1 MYLKKRLGKYRNS
14 EQQFNTCS
22 AVSCIYWTFD
32 VIISSAVFFHNACER
47 TCPDFTLEYGKNV
60 RAALLT
66 LSFMKKRK
74 KNSYLDRSVARFVV
88 GKGSW
93 KPVWAKKPL
102 SSITNTIYT
111 LWPNRTKSDQK
122 NPEPTPHLPPV
133 GSVIPGATTRTHTHA
148 HTQAHMRVTETGPP
162 RQTGWEGRTQRQGC
176 REKRKGLCKTGC
188 WARNMEWLI
197 YQGKL
202 CLCNVCEQVAIS
214 SLSHCSQWF
223 AN

>member
-22 AVSCIYWTFD
+22 PVSCIYWTFD

-74 KNSYLDRSVARFVV
+74 KIATWTDQWH
-88 GKGSW
+88 GSW
-93 KPVWAKKPL
+93 WGRGLENQSGLKSLYPPL
-102 SSITNTIYT
+102 QT
-111 LWPNRTKSDQK
+111 LFTRFDPTVQSRTKK
-122 NPEPTPHLPPV
+122 PEPTPHLPPV

-148 HTQAHMRVTETGPP
+148 HTQAHMRVTETGPS

-188 WARNMEWLI
+188 WARSMEWLI